1 MVQKTKGGL
10 MYPTKIK
17 PLGRLMAA
25 TNDGIEIEYRK
36 HVYIQK
42 KNKMWR
48 EVSNCNGYMV

>member
-1 MVQKTKGGL
+1 

-36 HVYIQK
+36 HVYIKK